1 MTWSAYLGGFH
12 AMLRRWPLVLALWL
26 IGVAFGLTF
35 ALAAQAWLAMA
46 LEGSLAS
53 RTLAHH
59 LDPDVLV
66 DLWYHHG
73 EGLRMLG
80 VVAAVLAVAHVT
92 LWWWLDGVIVAAV
105 RDAEANPWREG
116 LGLTPVMARLY
127 GLALFVA
134 LLWSGAV
141 AGPTWALLRSTR
153 EHPGAYLW
161 YQIGALALAVWL
173 LGMVVLVAVHD
184 HARLRAGL
192 AGDAALR
199 AYGWALRFVL
209 RDGEATLRLALLLQL
224 SASGLLAVSELSS
237 LALPLIDLLG
247 LTGALLL
254 GEVFLLARSAMRVWF
269 FTSQRRLQP

>member
-1 MTWSAYLGGFH
+1 MTWSAYLGGFR
-12 AMLRRWPLVLALWL
+12 AMLRRWPLVLVLWL
-26 IGVAFGLTF
+26 IGAAFGLAF

-53 RTLAHH
+53 RALAHH

-80 VVAAVLAVAHVT
+80 VVAAVLAVAHVA

-116 LGLTPVMARLY
+116 LALAPVMARLY
-127 GLALFVA
+127 GLALLVA

-224 SASGLLAVSELSS
+224 SAGGLLAASELSS

-269 FTSQRRLQP
+269 FTAERRLQP